1 MRRALSSPVTVT
13 VAIVALL
20 LVSASIV
27 YAVVSQVVR
36 DVPATATIVAGVE
49 LDVDN
54 IAVTYDAAGEVPVDV
69 SRPLDFGTIPDF
81 QDLRL
86 WSPFL
91 SPCIYVHNLSSR
103 SDLGPA
109 TTLTVRVLSDS
120 LGKIGGGV
128 SLVSSETCEQAAHD
142 AGTPL
147 GESERTISPG
157 KWFHARVLLHLD
169 RAPDRGPFNFSV
181 TFAGVG
187 TALAEVAVD
196 VVEADNTVLKASMR
210 FPEPVMWEVQAPGG
224 PYTQVGMP
232 GIDVTGGGPDSSG
245 QPDVCVDRRLA
256 AVPHGSNGSRARVN
270 IVGATPR
277 VRQIIQ
283 DVNLYPV
290 QPSPRDEE
298 DVPGEGLDGEA
309 ALERFGDKPF
319 ARDAGAYGTDAFFP
333 PDVVQVRHLG
343 RMRDLDLIQVSV
355 ACSQYNPVTRELRL
369 YASVDYEL
377 RFEDTAGYF
386 LPERATS
393 AFEPAAGTLYSAVLN
408 RGAVMNH
415 LDTARLP
422 DYTCVGHEYLVITD
436 PQFRGPAD
444 DLADW
449 KNTKGISTTVVE
461 TGTGPGDAGTTR
473 DEIQQYIRDQYN
485 SCLVRPSYVLLLG
498 DNVHIPVFNPTFAGV
513 IAATDLDYA
522 LMDDDIMPDL
532 AVGRMPVRSLVQAQT
547 IVDKT
552 IRYERTPPGDADF
565 YESMSFASYFQCCA
579 GFTSAGTDMRGYIE
593 TSEFIR
599 NQMRRRED
607 LHSRYSSIQAI
618 PAIPPPPGTVTAQ
631 CCRLTWVRAAVSME
645 RRDTGHNDAFNQGRF
660 LIRAFRF

>member
-377 RFEDTAGYF
+377 RALGFTARAYF
-386 LPERATS
+386 LPERCLHFMKCSKRLDREAFEQALGGWLQERGMKSVEAVAVDMGRRCPRHTHVLSHECLVVHLVAAYAHQIGTVVGRAGGLEEDQGDIQHGGALPALLDRLDIGGRVVTGDAQIHPIGRSATS
-393 AFEPAAGTLYSAVLN
+393 TIAAKG
-408 RGAVMNH
+408 GA
-415 LDTARLP
+415 
-422 DYTCVGHEYLVITD
+422 
-436 PQFRGPAD
+436 
-444 DLADW
+444 
-449 KNTKGISTTVVE
+449 
-461 TGTGPGDAGTTR
+461 
-473 DEIQQYIRDQYN
+473 
-485 SCLVRPSYVLLLG
+485 LLLC
-498 DNVHIPVFNPTFAGV
+498 
-513 IAATDLDYA
+513 
-522 LMDDDIMPDL
+522 
-532 AVGRMPVRSLVQAQT
+532 S
-547 IVDKT
+547 
-552 IRYERTPPGDADF
+552 
-565 YESMSFASYFQCCA
+565 C
-579 GFTSAGTDMRGYIE
+579 
-593 TSEFIR
+593 
-599 NQMRRRED
+599 
-607 LHSRYSSIQAI
+607 
-618 PAIPPPPGTVTAQ
+618 
-631 CCRLTWVRAAVSME
+631 
-645 RRDTGHNDAFNQGRF
+645 
-660 LIRAFRF
+660 